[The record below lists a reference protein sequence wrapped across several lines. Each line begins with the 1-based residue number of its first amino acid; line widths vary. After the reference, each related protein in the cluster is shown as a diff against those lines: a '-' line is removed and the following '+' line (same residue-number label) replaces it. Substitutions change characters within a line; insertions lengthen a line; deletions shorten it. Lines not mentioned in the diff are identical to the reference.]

1 MSVFKTILVPVD
13 FSPASE
19 RAFRFAWSLASEYG
33 SRLIVL
39 HVAEP
44 APLASY
50 SELEKAIGHDSG
62 YRRRLE
68 FELRKFQPGYHF
80 TEVEH
85 RLQLGDPADEIVRT
99 AAETPCDLIVMG
111 THGRQGLER
120 LLIGSVTTKVLRRAR
135 CPVLV
140 VNDRTMGA
148 VPEKELLQP
157 AEAAI

>member
-33 SRLIVL
+33 SHLIVL
-39 HVAEP
+39 HVPEP

-50 SELEKAIGHDSG
+50 SELEKAIDHDSG
-62 YRRRLE
+62 YRHRLE
-68 FELRKFQPGYHF
+68 MELRKYQPGYHF

-140 VNDRTMGA
+140 VNDHTMGA
-148 VPEKELLQP
+148 VPERELPQP
-157 AEAAI
+157 AKAAF